1 MACSLGPSQVLA
13 VISRRHLSKPVLA
26 PKDVK
31 NWNIAYS
38 LYYKNTPSDYF

>member
-1 MACSLGPSQVLA
+1 MACSLGPSQVLV

-38 LYYKNTPSDYF
+38 LDYKNTLFDYF